1 MQFLRS
7 KKLFI
12 ILIGVIVLVALIGY
26 SLRDR
31 ENMSFVETVIN
42 DTVGWVQNTI
52 HAPVSFV
59 TGIIS
64 NIDDM
69 KNTYEENQV
78 LREQIAQ
85 QNSLLYDVQKLE
97 EENEELREIIGMT
110 ETVRDYEPIHAS
122 VISRSPEQWMD
133 QVTINRG
140 SDHGVEANMV
150 VITADGMIGKVLQIS
165 NVTATVQLLTGFDEF
180 NRISATITKEDDQD
194 VFGMIE
200 GFDKESNSLLFRIIE
215 ESEKNVEEGDI
226 VYSSEK
232 GGKFPAGLKIGEVK
246 EIVSDQ
252 YGLTRIA
259 MVEPAA
265 DLYDI
270 NNVIVVDRAIEQPQE
285 MEENADEEDES

>member
-31 ENMSFVETVIN
+31 ENMSFVETIIN
-42 DTVGWVQNTI
+42 DTVGWAQNTI

-85 QNSLLYDVQKLE
+85 QDSLLYDVQKLE

-215 ESEKNVEEGDI
+215 ESEKNVEEGDV